1 VRSVTDTRRMF
12 MMPIPPTTREM
23 EATVA
28 RRSAMTRLLSS
39 AALVMSLRL
48 LTLKSLVCAG
58 WM

>member
-1 VRSVTDTRRMF
+1 